1 MAFVLDLSPTY
12 SREVSWKVPG
22 NSPSTPIEIKFT
34 ALFNRLDVKQIRDVF
49 VDFWRASGQQD
60 ELTEEEKTRKPRT
73 DREIVDII
81 LGGWGD
87 INDPQGKPVPFDEA
101 SRNTVLGIKG
111 ALRAIIDK
119 WIDSLDTEGEEKN
132 SQVPLNTGQPAVS
145 EQQPSTAPTPSPQPK
160 PSV

>member
-12 SREVSWKVPG
+12 PREVSWKVAG
-22 NSPSTPIEIKFT
+22 DSPSTPIEIKFT

-60 ELTEEEKTRKPRT
+60 ELTKEEKTRKPRT

-81 LGGWGD
+81 LGGWED
-87 INDPQGKPVPFDEA
+87 IIDPDGNPVLCDEVL
-101 SRNTVLGIKG
+101 RNQVLGIKG
-111 ALRAIIDK
+111 ALRAIIDR
-119 WIDSLDTEGEEKN
+119 WIESLDTEGEEKN
-132 SQVPLNTGQPAVS
+132 YSAPPNTGQPAVS
-145 EQQPSTAPTPSPQPK
+145 EKPSTALTPSPQPM